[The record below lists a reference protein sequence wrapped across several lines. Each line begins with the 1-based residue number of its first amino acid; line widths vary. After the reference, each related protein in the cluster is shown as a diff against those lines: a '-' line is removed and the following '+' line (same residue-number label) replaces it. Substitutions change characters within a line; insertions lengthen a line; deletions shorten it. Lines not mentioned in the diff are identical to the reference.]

1 MLGLPKVTELHKQL
15 PKKAIYTKFKM
26 NTAAKEKIDADISK
40 IIIVNEVSPAKIHIP
55 EGQRVKTFFVVQAIL
70 KKKDFAESTIATLSK
85 LIEQNMLFILECG
98 DEHKLAIYHTRLMQT
113 SWQPKNSFELPL
125 KGLTLDAVW
134 ENIVVQVGGV
144 EIESGNTLDEQ
155 IAADDRRQR
164 LQKEIDRLEKQAR
177 TEKQP
182 NKKFELAS
190 KAKAMKKHLSELE
203 NQKKGWNSL

>member
-15 PKKAIYTKFKM
+15 PKKAIYAKFQM

-55 EGQRVKTFFVVQAIL
+55 EGQQVKTFFVVQAIL

-85 LIEQNMLFILECG
+85 LIEQNMLFVLECG
-98 DEHKLAIYHTRLMQT
+98 NEHKLAIYHTRLMQT
-113 SWQPKNSFELPL
+113 AWQPKNSFELSL
-125 KGLTLDAVW
+125 KGLNLDTVW

-144 EIESGNTLDEQ
+144 EIEGENTLDEQ
-155 IAADDRRQR
+155 LAADDKRQR
-164 LQKEIDRLEKQAR
+164 LQKEIGRLEKQAR

-182 NKKFELAS
+182 NKKFELAQEIN
-190 KAKAMKKHLSELE
+190 KLKKELE
-203 NQKKGWNSL
+203 EH

>member
-15 PKKAIYTKFKM
+15 PKKAIYAKFQM

-113 SWQPKNSFELPL
+113 AWQPKNSFELKL

-144 EIESGNTLDEQ
+144 EIEVGNTLEDPS
-155 IAADDRRQR
+155 AADDKRQR

-182 NKKFELAS
+182 NKKFGLAQEIN
-190 KAKAMKKHLSELE
+190 KLKKELE
-203 NQKKGWNSL
+203 GL